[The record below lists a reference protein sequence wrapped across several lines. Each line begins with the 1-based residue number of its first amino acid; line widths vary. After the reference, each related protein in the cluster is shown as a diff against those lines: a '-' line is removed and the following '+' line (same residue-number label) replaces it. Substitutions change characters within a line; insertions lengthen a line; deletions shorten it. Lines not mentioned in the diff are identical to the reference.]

1 MSAPAQVHLYESTC
15 TDFPHCAEL
24 LSAAG
29 GYGQGFLA
37 PAVTGQEYQCYH
49 NLVLAHAKAS
59 VIFRSKY
66 PPTEYP
72 NKWIGLTN
80 SGIENTAGIE

>member
-1 MSAPAQVHLYESTC
+1 MRAPAQT
-15 TDFPHCAEL
+15 FPPVQSCFL
-24 LSAAG
+24 LPG

-66 PPTEYP
+66 PPPEYP